1 MKKNKKH
8 QEENTSGYL
17 LILHKIFTIF
27 AVLCYFISTFAAD
40 NYKNQKD
47 R

>member
-1 MKKNKKH
+1 MKKQKASRKK
-8 QEENTSGYL
+8 TSGYL

-27 AVLCYFISTFAAD
+27 AVLCYFISTFATD